1 MGNADPENP
10 HSPGRG
16 PMPSQSPGPQGAKRN
31 DYIADRG
38 YTAAPVYLTDLDR
51 RVPAG
56 TSSPTAKRRKWRSL
70 EYEADALAGTTLLA
84 GPETEAP
91 EITLGVGVSGW
102 HAISFGIFEGHGILR
117 EPLKLLS
124 RLSGDSTFSILTWQP
139 DDTTGARIVE
149 LFWRVADLTGQELVL
164 GQMGVRA
171 TEGDGPGSVQCY
183 NAGVA
188 YVKLTP
194 LDEQEVDALVADRER
209 ADTRRL
215 WAHNDAWSMH
225 YAYRQTSVEEI
236 RRQIE
241 PFRDSDFA
249 RILWEVG
256 GGDSLL
262 YSTKIA
268 RLQTHDDLDDFA
280 RPGERW
286 AAESLR
292 LLQNS
297 GIDPFEV
304 AIAHAHALG
313 MEFHAGYRV
322 ANFYSPPPQ
331 DYGRHDSFY
340 HSHPELRG
348 VDRDGNRTPR
358 IAYSYPETRK
368 YVLSLLEEIATYPV
382 DGICIMYNRR
392 PPIVEYE
399 PPLVDGFIARFGED
413 PRQLDSRDSRWLSYR
428 AEVLTGFMREVRR
441 AMDGVAERHN
451 RPRRIEVSAI
461 VSGDE
466 QENLLFG
473 LDLKAWVDEG
483 LVDTLI
489 GYSSIPRFDAA
500 TAGRSESW
508 KKIDDVDYLVSLTR
522 GTACRL
528 AINIMPRRMS
538 PEAYRLKAAA
548 LYGAGVEDLFLWDSD
563 AGNRADFGEAFSA
576 LRRLGHREEVAAWV
590 ASSQSSLRVPGM
602 DVRRLGDFDVSY
614 EVPE

>member
-1 MGNADPENP
+1 MENADP
-10 HSPGRG
+10 GRR
-16 PMPSQSPGPQGAKRN
+16 PMPNHSPGPQSAKR
-31 DYIADRG
+31 DEHLADRG
-38 YTAAPVYLTDLDR
+38 YAAAPVYLTELDR
-51 RVPAG
+51 RVPA
-56 TSSPTAKRRKWRSL
+56 SAWSPTPKRRRWRAL
-70 EYEADALAGTTLLA
+70 EYEADPLTGTMLLA

-91 EITLGVGVSGW
+91 EITVGVGVSGW
-102 HAISFGIFEGHGILR
+102 HAISFGVFEGHGILR
-117 EPLKLLS
+117 EPLKLLA
-124 RLSGDSTFSILTWQP
+124 RLSGDSTFSILTWRP
-139 DDTTGARIVE
+139 DDTTDARIVE

-164 GQMGVRA
+164 GQVGVRA
-171 TEGDGPGSVQCY
+171 TEGDGPGSVQCF

-188 YVKLTP
+188 YVKLVP
-194 LDEQEVDALVADRER
+194 LNKREVAALVADRKR
-209 ADTRRL
+209 ADNRRL
-215 WAHNDAWSMH
+215 WAHDDAWSMH
-225 YAYRQTSVEEI
+225 FAYRQTSEEEI
-236 RRQIE
+236 RRQLE
-241 PFRDSDFA
+241 PFRDSDFS

-262 YSTKIA
+262 YSTKIG
-268 RLQTHDDLDDFA
+268 RLLTHDGLDDFA

-292 LLQNS
+292 LLRDS
-297 GIDPFEV
+297 GIDPFQV

-322 ANFYSPPPQ
+322 ANFYGPPAH
-331 DYGRHDSFY
+331 DGGRCDCFY
-340 HSHPELRG
+340 HRHPELRG
-348 VDRDGNRTPR
+348 VDRDGNPTPR
-358 IAYSYPETRK
+358 IAYSYPETRR
-368 YVLSLLEEIATYPV
+368 YVLSLLEEIASYPV

-399 PPLVDGFIARFGED
+399 PPLVDGFIARYGED
-413 PRQLDSRDSRWLSYR
+413 PRRLDSRDPRWLSYR
-428 AEVLTGFMREVRR
+428 AEVLTGFMREVRL
-441 AMDGVAERHN
+441 AMDGVAERDD
-451 RPRRIEVSAI
+451 RPRRIAVSAI

-489 GYSSIPRFDAA
+489 GYSSVPRFDAA
-500 TAGRSESW
+500 TTGRGEAW
-508 KKIDDVDYLVSLTR
+508 ERIEDVNYLVSVTR

-563 AGNRADFGEAFSA
+563 SSNRADFGEAYSA
-576 LRRLGHREEVAAWV
+576 LRRLGHREEVSAWV
-590 ASSQSSLRVPGM
+590 ASSQPSLRVPGM